1 MTDSDPWHGYTPE
14 APPTEEP
21 SEPTEEPTEPTTE
34 PAEPT
39 EPTEPAEPIEEPT
52 ITPSVS
58 SGGTVEAPAL
68 AHTGAGSAAW
78 LAGASG
84 LLLAAGVALLVARR
98 RQAASQG

>member
-21 SEPTEEPTEPTTE
+21 SEPTEEPTEPT
-34 PAEPT
+34 
-39 EPTEPAEPIEEPT
+39 EPT